1 MKSPGPNFVQGFWL
15 NRFTNLHERITP
27 QLNECLRKGKVP
39 TWMTKG
45 RTVLIVKDP
54 QKGSVPSNYRP
65 ITFLAMC
72 WKLLTGI
79 LAGEIYSF
87 MEDQNILPK
96 EQKGSRKGFRGCLDF
111 LYIDKKIMKEVK
123 QRKKNIA
130 MCWLDYRKAY
140 DLVPHSWL
148 KECVSMFG
156 VAENV
161 KDLLTKSSTLASR
174 WRL

>member
-1 MKSPGPNFVQGFWL
+1 
-15 NRFTNLHERITP
+15 
-27 QLNECLRKGKVP
+27 
-39 TWMTKG
+39 
-45 RTVLIVKDP
+45 
-54 QKGSVPSNYRP
+54 
-65 ITFLAMC
+65 
-72 WKLLTGI
+72 
-79 LAGEIYSF
+79 
-87 MEDQNILPK
+87 MEDQDILPE
-96 EQKGSRKGFRGCLDF
+96 EQKGSRKGCKGFLD
-111 LYIDKKIMKEVK
+111 LLHIDKKIMKEVK